1 MTSSLLPYFF
11 KCAYFYKISYW
22 AFLRRVTSYRR
33 KAPYISC
40 CVVFKDGINFIKLYD
55 VLCIIN
61 RNISVKLYRINIE
74 RWHTNI
80 YDYTNIKLFV
90 PFNIWHFSRYL
101 LKNTFLEKRCFR
113 IHVHHI
119 EFIKYFQVLSFVS
132 IDVLCLGQHTVSL
145 PVWRSNCIEEL
156 IKTNPQ
162 K

>member
-1 MTSSLLPYFF
+1 MTSSLLPYFY

-90 PFNIWHFSRYL
+90 PFNM
-101 LKNTFLEKRCFR
+101 TFLK
-113 IHVHHI
+113 V
-119 EFIKYFQVLSFVS
+119 FIKKHFPWETMLQNTCTSHRIYQIFSSTKFCQHWCFVLRPTHCFTSG
-132 IDVLCLGQHTVSL
+132 LT
-145 PVWRSNCIEEL
+145 E
-156 IKTNPQ
+156 
-162 K
+162 

>member
-1 MTSSLLPYFF
+1 MTSSLLPYFN
-11 KCAYFYKISYW
+11 KCAYFSKISYW

-74 RWHTNI
+74 RWRTNI

-113 IHVHHI
+113 IHVRTSHRIYQIFSSTKFCQHWC
-119 EFIKYFQVLSFVS
+119 FVLRPTHCFTSG
-132 IDVLCLGQHTVSL
+132 LT
-145 PVWRSNCIEEL
+145 E
-156 IKTNPQ
+156 
-162 K
+162 

>member
-1 MTSSLLPYFF
+1 MSFSE
-11 KCAYFYKISYW
+11 KSDQ
-22 AFLRRVTSYRR
+22 YRR